1 MILRYNTFT
10 IGWALLI
17 LVLTLTPGNSMP
29 DLSIWDLLSFDR
41 FAHLFVFA
49 ILVMFMTI
57 GFTKQYSFLFLRFNA
72 AKLSFL
78 FSFGFS
84 LIIELLQGL
93 VPGRYAELNDV
104 IANSAGCLTGSLIF
118 YLIYK
123 F

>member
-1 MILRYNTFT
+1 
-10 IGWALLI
+10 
-17 LVLTLTPGNSMP
+17 MP

-41 FAHLFVFA
+41 FAHLFIFC
-49 ILVMFMTI
+49 ILVFLMTI

-72 AKLSFL
+72 ANISFL

-84 LIIELLQGL
+84 LIIELIQGAI
-93 VPGRYAELNDV
+93 PGRSAELYDV
-104 IANSAGCLTGSLIF
+104 IANSAGCISGYLIF

>member
-78 FSFGFS
+78 FSFAYS

-104 IANSAGCLTGSLIF
+104 IANSAGCLTGSLVF

>member
-1 MILRYNTFT
+1 MILRYNIFT
-10 IGWALLI
+10 TAWAILI
-17 LVLTLTPGNSMP
+17 LVLTLTPGQSMP
-29 DLSIWDLLSFDR
+29 DMSIWDLLSFDR
-41 FAHLFVFA
+41 FAHLFVFCV
-49 ILVMFMTI
+49 LVLLMTI
-57 GFTKQYSFLFLRFNA
+57 GFTKQYDFLFLRFNA

-93 VPGRYAELNDV
+93 IPGRFAEINDV
-104 IANSAGCLTGSLIF
+104 IANSAGCLMGSLVF